1 VTAQTEAQPCLY
13 TQIIVRTIQNNFDR
27 QCRRMDRMAKELAGD
42 KKAKQIRAD
51 MLTRQKILSAQWD
64 EANKPKPVRHARR
77 FERRVR
83 ESQQDDPE
91 PINNPNMILG
101 NANVVKKHRED
112 YDDGRIP
119 RFMDTIK
126 NSKGTE
132 VSQEE
137 RATLLA
143 MGATISQGDANAEEV
158 AIATFQP
165 PHWTSMLTKE
175 WQLKEKEAEAE
186 EAKRPHT
193 ARNRDGA
200 PHHSWS
206 RAGTRDAAGLPPR
219 GSQTARPST
228 AHIVAS
234 GRASR
239 PGTAAGAGAV
249 RRPGTAAA
257 ASAREP
263 ITLEA
268 AEVSAVQAMRKLHHS
283 VQHVFEETPIAFH
296 GAAKS
301 DASVRHEEASTT
313 SPALPEDAQCE
324 ATCNHTESL
333 MKTPRLQARTP
344 SHFDIG
350 GMQVKASS
358 VVLPAKLP
366 AKRQLYH
373 EQNKHRDSPN
383 AREGHHTDYIPVNR
397 WNPAS
402 ALGNYH
408 PFLDNQNLRRP
419 LFTVPQIKPPG
430 PRTASAFVQAESVN
444 STTAQ
449 DAEEEAP
456 LSSGPMHDRGF
467 SRITPRRSNA
477 SSGVRLKVQ
486 LSLPKTNPAGSRPP
500 SARSPR
506 PWSSREQS
514 PSGNTPRSPKTPVA
528 RTMSEEERDAL
539 IEESRRVLAREVR
552 EQDVLSGA
560 AASVPYSGRLG
571 AAKGERLVYATLS

>member
-1 VTAQTEAQPCLY
+1 MTAKTKAQPCLY
-13 TQIIVRTIQNNFDR
+13 TQIIVRTIQNDFDR
-27 QCRRMDRMAKELAGD
+27 QCRRMDRMSKEIAGD
-42 KKAKQIRAD
+42 KKAKHIRAD
-51 MLTRQKILSAQWD
+51 MLARQKVLRAMSHS
-64 EANKPKPVRHARR
+64 NKPKPPHAPRR
-77 FERRVR
+77 FERRVS
-83 ESQQDDPE
+83 ESCGGQDDPE

-101 NANVVKKHRED
+101 NASAVKKHRED

-175 WQLKEKEAEAE
+175 WQLKEKEEEAE

-193 ARNRDGA
+193 ARNRDGT
-200 PHHSWS
+200 PQHSWS
-206 RAGTRDAAGLPPR
+206 RAGSRDAAGLPLR

-228 AHIVAS
+228 AHTIAS

-239 PGTAAGAGAV
+239 PGTAVGAGAV
-249 RRPGTAAA
+249 RRPGTAVAA
-257 ASAREP
+257 ARDP
-263 ITLEA
+263 ITLEE
-268 AEVSAVQAMRKLHHS
+268 AEVSAVKALRKLHHS

-296 GAAKS
+296 GSAQS
-301 DASVRHEEASTT
+301 DASVRHEESSSTFL
-313 SPALPEDAQCE
+313 ALPEDAQSE
-324 ATCNHTESL
+324 ATFNHTESL
-333 MKTPRLQARTP
+333 MKTPRLQARKP

-350 GMQVKASS
+350 GMQVKSSS
-358 VVLPAKLP
+358 VVLPAKQ
-366 AKRQLYH
+366 QLCH
-373 EQNKHRDSPN
+373 EQHNPRDSPN
-383 AREGHHTDYIPVNR
+383 ARAGHHTDYIPLNR

-430 PRTASAFVQAESVN
+430 PRTASAFVQARSVN

-456 LSSGPMHDRGF
+456 LSPGPMHDRGF

-477 SSGVRLKVQ
+477 GSGVRLKVQ

-506 PWSSREQS
+506 PWSNREQS
-514 PSGNTPRSPKTPVA
+514 PTGITPHSPKTPVA

-539 IEESRRVLAREVR
+539 IEESRRILAREVR
-552 EQDVLSGA
+552 EQDVLSGD

-571 AAKGERLVYATLS
+571 AAKGEHLVYATLSGLG